1 MRLTAVNALQ
11 IAKDNGHNP
20 GYLFSSSMCFC
31 KNCNAILTYC
41 YEKSNCSGL
50 YFTKCTGEN
59 Q

>member
-1 MRLTAVNALQ
+1 MQELQ

-20 GYLFSSSMCFC
+20 GYLFNSKIDSNICFC

-59 Q
+59 